1 MNSVSSLIF
10 LATMLTGPLDATE
23 LFLQVWDQREVPA
36 PAAGILS
43 EVHVDRGHVVAEGD
57 ILAKLD
63 DREQLIARDRALVEL
78 AVAQKRLE
86 STKAK
91 IALKRQLLQF
101 ASKSLER
108 AADSNHQA
116 IDAVSDAE
124 IEQLQIKK
132 EQTAYDLR
140 EAENEIQILEAMA
153 ELKTQDLRAAEVAL
167 QKRTIKAAI
176 AGEVVDLHVRPGEW
190 IEPGQPLLRIVQLD
204 QLTVET
210 LVPSTAEVDDLLGQ
224 DISLAVDMP
233 SHPAVTFRGHVDYVS
248 SEVGAVD
255 GRVRIRIRIANPNNL
270 LRPGFQVRVV
280 TPGIIHAN

>member
-1 MNSVSSLIF
+1 
-10 LATMLTGPLDATE
+10 MLTGPIDATE
-23 LFLQVWDQREVPA
+23 LFLQVWDQRDVPA
-36 PAAGILS
+36 PEAGILS
-43 EVHVDRGHVVAEGD
+43 EVHVDKGHIVAEGA

-91 IALKRQLLQF
+91 IALKRQLLMF
-101 ASKSLER
+101 ATKAVER
-108 AADSNHQA
+108 AAESNDQA
-116 IDAVSDAE
+116 VDAVSDAE

-140 EAENEIQILEAMA
+140 EAENEIQILQSMA
-153 ELKTQDLRAAEVAL
+153 KLKTQDLRAAEVAL
-167 QKRTIKAAI
+167 QKRTIKASI
-176 AGEVVDLHVRPGEW
+176 AGEVVDVHAHPDEW
-190 IEPGQPLLRIVQLD
+190 IEPGQPLLRIVRLD
-204 QLTVET
+204 QLIVET
-210 LVPSTAEVDDLLGQ
+210 LVPSTAEVDDLLHQ
-224 DISLAVDMP
+224 EISLAVDMP
-233 SHPAVTFRGHVDYVS
+233 NHPAVKFQGRVDYVS

-255 GRVRIRIRIANPNNL
+255 GRVRIRIQIANPDNL